1 MYSRNDTINVR
12 IVRDPEKN
20 KNNIKGEFFMTPK
33 ISLRTP
39 KTFDLYILTALAKG
53 FPVFCS
59 VLLPILYAEK
69 VITAQILGYI
79 GTLFIVSTIAGAVV
93 VAKWLHR
100 FDIRRLLQ
108 LASLGTI
115 VASIVIFIAMSTRN
129 MWLLIAA
136 YPVIG
141 LAAGINLSSVN
152 AMSAYMTTRGNRFK
166 LIAKLSMVADGVRIV
181 FSLIVT
187 GLATIGL
194 STYSAL
200 LIVFAGFIFLF
211 YASRQE
217 EIRPAVGTAKKTT
230 TAPTHVRSIKRNRLF
245 QFVLSL
251 EFLDS
256 FSSSQLFVFLPL
268 LLLAK
273 GYSLGNSL
281 LLQVF
286 TFLGYMSGRW
296 LVGILAG
303 RLSGLKAV
311 GLAESGMVISII
323 LLLIVGPLWALYA
336 LSFTLG
342 VFARGTSPAIKSLA
356 YDALDDSQMKQG
368 SALHVIA
375 GDSGSAL
382 GQLAFGLLV
391 ATFDARMPF
400 IVAAGVASIAAILCL
415 PWFGKMFARVGN
427 NKPAIVAESA
437 I

>member
-1 MYSRNDTINVR
+1 
-12 IVRDPEKN
+12 
-20 KNNIKGEFFMTPK
+20 MTQK
-33 ISLRTP
+33 ISLQPP
-39 KTFDLYILTALAKG
+39 KTFDLYVLTALAKG

-69 VITAQILGYI
+69 VITARMLGYI
-79 GTLFIVSTIAGAVV
+79 GTLFIVSTIAGAIV
-93 VAKWLHR
+93 VAKWLHGL
-100 FDIRRLLQ
+100 DMRRLLQ

-129 MWLLIAA
+129 TLLLIAA
-136 YPVIG
+136 YPVMG
-141 LAAGINLSSVN
+141 LAAGIALSSVN
-152 AMSAYMTTRGNRFK
+152 AMSAHMTTRGNRFK
-166 LIAKLSMVADGVRIV
+166 LIAKLSMVADGVRIA

-187 GLATIGL
+187 GLATVGL
-194 STYSAL
+194 SSYAAL
-200 LIVFAGFIFLF
+200 LIVLAGFIFLF

-217 EIRPAVGTAKKTT
+217 EIRPVVEAAKKTT
-230 TAPTHVRSIKRNRLF
+230 TAITRVRSIKHNRLF
-245 QFVLSL
+245 QFILSL

-273 GYSLGNSL
+273 GHTLGSSL

-296 LVGILAG
+296 LVSALAG
-303 RLSGLKAV
+303 RFSGLKAV

-323 LLLIVGPLWALYA
+323 LLLLVEPLWALYA

-342 VFARGTSPAIKSLA
+342 IFARGTSPAIKSLA

-368 SALHVIA
+368 SALHVVA

-382 GQLAFGLLV
+382 GQLTFGLLV
-391 ATFDARMPF
+391 AAYGAKMPF
-400 IVAAGVASIAAILCL
+400 IVAASVASIAAILCL
-415 PWFGKMFARVGN
+415 PWFGEMFAKAGGN
-427 NKPAIVAESA
+427 KLTITTEAI
-437 I
+437 